1 MSARDEKWI
10 EIRRYNDPVEADM
23 ARDFLKM
30 HDVRVSI
37 RGNSGATGVLNRFD
51 TILDIR
57 LVVPESEIDRAREAL
72 EAMQSP
78 PPTSPSSAYR
88 GLNPGSRE
96 GARKI
101 PDEEKIPDKK
111 SPFASIG
118 FGLIFPIGAGHTY
131 ADHREAGKIFGLA
144 ILGSALVAVIT
155 STSWLWVTVF
165 AIALT
170 DALASPFAVTRFNLG
185 KVSPVSKQRTWAFV
199 AVLVAIAIGYLT
211 RD

>member
-1 MSARDEKWI
+1 MKGADEKWI
-10 EIRRYNDPVEADM
+10 ELRRYNDPVEADM

-57 LVVPESEIDRAREAL
+57 LVVPESEIERAREAL

-78 PPTSPSSAYR
+78 PPTQPSSAYR
-88 GLNPGSRE
+88 GLGPE
-96 GARKI
+96 VRKI

-111 SPFASIG
+111 SPFASVG

-131 ADHREAGKIFGLA
+131 ADHRTAGKILGINIVVFALLA
-144 ILGSALVAVIT
+144 MVWGA
-155 STSWLWVTVF
+155 SWLWVSAFVLVL
-165 AIALT
+165 I

-185 KVSPVSKQRTWAFV
+185 RVPSAERQRLWAAV
-199 AVLVAIAIGYLT
+199 AAVGALAIGYFT
-211 RD
+211 RE

>member
-1 MSARDEKWI
+1 MSDQRDEKWI
-10 EIRRYNDPVEADM
+10 ELRRYNDPVEADM

-78 PPTSPSSAYR
+78 PPTEPSSAYR
-88 GLNPGSRE
+88 GLGPE
-96 GARKI
+96 VRKI

-131 ADHREAGKIFGLA
+131 ADHREAGKIFGLG
-144 ILGSALVAVIT
+144 IVGSALAAMIT
-155 STSWLWVTVF
+155 GASWLWVTVF
-165 AIALT
+165 VLALT

-185 KVSPVSKQRTWAFV
+185 KVSPVSKQRTWALV
-199 AVLVAIAIGYLT
+199 AVGAALVAGYVT
-211 RD
+211 RG

>member
-1 MSARDEKWI
+1 MSADDEKWI
-10 EIRRYNDPVEADM
+10 ELRRYNDPVEADM

-30 HDVRVSI
+30 HDLRVSI

-57 LVVPESEIDRAREAL
+57 LVVPESELDRAREAL

-78 PPTSPSSAYR
+78 PPTTPSSAYR
-88 GLNPGSRE
+88 GLGPE
-96 GARKI
+96 VRKV
-101 PDEEKIPDKK
+101 PDEERIPDKK

-118 FGLIFPIGAGHTY
+118 FGLIFPIGAGHSY

-144 ILGSALVAVIT
+144 TVGSALVAMIT
-155 STSWLWVTVF
+155 GATWLWVTAFVLV
-165 AIALT
+165 LT

-185 KVSPVSKQRTWAFV
+185 KVSPVAKQRTWALVAVVLAFV
-199 AVLVAIAIGYLT
+199 AGYVT
-211 RD
+211 RE